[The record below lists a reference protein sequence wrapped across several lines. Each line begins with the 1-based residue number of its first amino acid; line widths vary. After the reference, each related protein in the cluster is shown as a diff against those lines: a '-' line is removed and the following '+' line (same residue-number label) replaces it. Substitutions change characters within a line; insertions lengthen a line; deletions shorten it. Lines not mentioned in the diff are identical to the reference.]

1 MNNLSEKAV
10 EATKLAV
17 DWGSTNRRVFVLAAD
32 GTVLNTAQDDRG
44 ILSMGG
50 SGFAAEA
57 AAIRARWGDLPM
69 LCAGMV
75 GSNRGWVDAG
85 YVAAPA
91 SLTAIAHAVH
101 WVEPGR
107 TAIVP
112 GVSRGGDGKDGG
124 RADIMR
130 GEEVQLLGAAAAG
143 LVSPDSW
150 LCQPGTH
157 AKWARLEG
165 GNLADF
171 TTAMTGEIFA
181 QLGRGGLLADGL
193 DGTVEDGAAFRSGV
207 QAARGGDLLA
217 KLFGARAA
225 LVLGRHDR
233 ADQASYVSG
242 LLIGSD
248 CAARLASDF
257 AGARSDG
264 VDVLASPGLGNLYL
278 AALDEL
284 GCDARLVD
292 SHTAFLAGINQ
303 IWSLLA

>member
-1 MNNLSEKAV
+1 M
-10 EATKLAV
+10 EAAYLAV
-17 DWGSTNRRVFVLAAD
+17 DWGSTNRRVFMLASD
-32 GTVLNTAQDDRG
+32 GTTITATQDDRG
-44 ILSMGG
+44 ILAMASADY
-50 SGFAAEA
+50 AAEA
-57 AAIRARWGDLPM
+57 AAMRTRRGDLPI

-91 SLTAIAHAVH
+91 SLAALAAVVR

-112 GVSRGGDGKDGG
+112 GVCRDGEG

-130 GEEVQLLGAAAAG
+130 GEEIQLLGAAAAG
-143 LVSPDSW
+143 LVSPDAW

-157 AKWARLEG
+157 AKWARLERG
-165 GNLADF
+165 CLADF

-181 QLGRGGLLADGL
+181 QLGRDGLLADGL
-193 DGTVEDGAAFRSGV
+193 DGEVSIGAAFREGV
-207 QAARGGDLLA
+207 RAACGGDLLS

-225 LVLGRHDR
+225 LVLGKRDR
-233 ADQASYVSG
+233 PDQASYVSG

-248 CAARLASDF
+248 CDARLASDF
-257 AGARSDG
+257 APARAAG
-264 VDVLASPGLGNLYL
+264 VDVLASPGLGGLYL

-284 GCDARLVD
+284 GCKARLVD
-292 SHTAFLAGINQ
+292 SNAAFLAGITR
-303 IWSLLA
+303 IWSLLQ

>member
-1 MNNLSEKAV
+1 M
-10 EATKLAV
+10 EAAYLAV
-17 DWGSTNRRVFVLAAD
+17 DWGSTNRRVFVMAAD
-32 GTVLNTAQDDRG
+32 GTAIATAQDDHG
-44 ILSMGG
+44 ILAMAGG
-50 SGFAAEA
+50 DFAAEA
-57 AAIRARWGDLPM
+57 AAMRARWGDLPI

-91 SLTAIAHAVH
+91 SLAALVEAIC

-112 GVSRGGDGKDGG
+112 GVSRDDGS

-143 LVSPDSW
+143 LVSADAW

-157 AKWARLEG
+157 AKWARLEQG
-165 GNLADF
+165 RLADF

-193 DGTVEDGAAFRSGV
+193 DGAVHGGAAFREGV
-207 QAARGGDLLA
+207 RAASEGDLLA
-217 KLFGARAA
+217 RLFGARAA
-225 LVLGRHDR
+225 LVLGKRDR

-248 CAARLASDF
+248 CAARLAGDF
-257 AGARSDG
+257 AGARAAG
-264 VDVLASPGLGNLYL
+264 VDVLASPALGDLYR

-284 GCDARLVD
+284 GCTARLVD
-292 SHTAFLAGINQ
+292 SHAAFLAGITA
-303 IWSLLA
+303 IWSLLP

>member
-1 MNNLSEKAV
+1 MQ
-10 EATKLAV
+10 ATLLAV

-32 GTVLNTAQDDRG
+32 GTVLETAQDDRG
-44 ILSMGG
+44 ILNMGG
-50 SGFAAEA
+50 NSFPAEA
-57 AAIRARWGDLPM
+57 AAMRARWGDLPM

-91 SLTAIAHAVH
+91 SLAAVAHGVH

-112 GVSRGGDGKDGG
+112 GVSRDAGG
-124 RADIMR
+124 RTDIMR

-143 LVSPDSW
+143 LVRPDSW

-157 AKWARLEG
+157 AKWARLESG
-165 GNLADF
+165 ELTDF

-193 DGTVEDGAAFRSGV
+193 DGTVEPGAAFRAGV

-217 KLFGARAA
+217 KLFGARAS
-225 LVLGRHDR
+225 LVLGKRDR
-233 ADQASYVSG
+233 SDQASYVSG

-248 CAARLASDF
+248 CSARLDSNF
-257 AGARSDG
+257 AGARAEG
-264 VDVLASPGLGNLYL
+264 VDVLASPALGALYL

-284 GCDARLVD
+284 GCKARLVD
-292 SHTAFLAGINQ
+292 SHAAFLAGITQ

>member
-1 MNNLSEKAV
+1 MQ
-10 EATKLAV
+10 ATLLAV
-17 DWGSTNRRVFVLAAD
+17 DWGSTNRRVFALAAD
-32 GTVLNTAQDDRG
+32 GTVLDTAQDDRG
-44 ILSMGG
+44 ILAMGG

-57 AAIRARWGDLPM
+57 VAMRARWGDLPM

-91 SLTAIAHAVH
+91 NLAAVAHAVH

-112 GVSRGGDGKDGG
+112 GVSRDADG

-143 LVSPDSW
+143 LVRPDSW

-157 AKWARLEG
+157 AKWARLQRG
-165 GNLADF
+165 KLVDF

-181 QLGRGGLLADGL
+181 QLGKGGLLADGL
-193 DGTVEDGAAFRSGV
+193 DGTVEDGAAFRVGV
-207 QAARGGDLLA
+207 RAARGGDLLA
-217 KLFGARAA
+217 KLFGARAT
-225 LVLGRHDR
+225 LVLGKRDR
-233 ADQASYVSG
+233 GNQASYVSG

-248 CAARLASDF
+248 CSARLESDF
-257 AGARSDG
+257 AGARTDG
-264 VDVLASPGLGNLYL
+264 VDVLASPALGALYL

-284 GCDARLVD
+284 GSEARLVD
-292 SHTAFLAGINQ
+292 SHAAFLAGITQ
-303 IWSLLA
+303 IWSLLQ

>member
-1 MNNLSEKAV
+1 MQ
-10 EATKLAV
+10 ATLLAV

-32 GTVLNTAQDDRG
+32 GTILDTAQDDRG
-44 ILSMGG
+44 ILNMGG
-50 SGFAAEA
+50 SSFPAEA
-57 AAIRARWGDLPM
+57 AAMRARWGDLPM

-85 YVAAPA
+85 YVPAPA
-91 SLTAIAHAVH
+91 SLAAIAHAVH
-101 WVEPGR
+101 WVERGR

-112 GVSRGGDGKDGG
+112 GVSRVSDG

-143 LVSPDSW
+143 LVNPDSW

-157 AKWARLEG
+157 AKWARLAG
-165 GNLADF
+165 GELVDF

-181 QLGRGGLLADGL
+181 QLGNGGLLADGL
-193 DGTVEDGAAFRSGV
+193 DGAVEPGASFRNGV
-207 QAARGGDLLA
+207 AAARGGDLLA
-217 KLFGARAA
+217 KLFGARAS
-225 LVLGRHDR
+225 LVLGKRDR

-248 CAARLASDF
+248 CSARLDSDF
-257 AGARSDG
+257 AGAPADG
-264 VDVLASPGLGNLYL
+264 VDVLASPALGALYL
-278 AALDEL
+278 AALNEL
-284 GCDARLVD
+284 GCKARLVD
-292 SHTAFLAGINQ
+292 SHAAFLAGITQ

>member
-1 MNNLSEKAV
+1 MQ
-10 EATKLAV
+10 ATLLAV

-32 GTVLNTAQDDRG
+32 GTILDTAQDDRG
-44 ILSMGG
+44 ILNMG
-50 SGFAAEA
+50 SSSFPAEA
-57 AAIRARWGDLPM
+57 AAMRARWGDLPM

-85 YVAAPA
+85 YVPAPA
-91 SLTAIAHAVH
+91 SLAAIAHAVH
-101 WVEPGR
+101 WVERGR

-112 GVSRGGDGKDGG
+112 GVSRVSDG

-143 LVSPDSW
+143 LVNPDSW

-157 AKWARLEG
+157 AKWARLAG
-165 GNLADF
+165 GELVDF

-181 QLGRGGLLADGL
+181 QLGKGGLLADGL
-193 DGTVEDGAAFRSGV
+193 DGAVEPGASFRNGV
-207 QAARGGDLLA
+207 AAARGGDLLA
-217 KLFGARAA
+217 KLFGARAS
-225 LVLGRHDR
+225 LVLGKRDR

-248 CAARLASDF
+248 CSARLDGDF
-257 AGARSDG
+257 AGARADG
-264 VDVLASPGLGNLYL
+264 VDVLASPALGALYL
-278 AALDEL
+278 AALNEL
-284 GCDARLVD
+284 GCKARLVD
-292 SHTAFLAGINQ
+292 SHAAFLAGITQ

>member
-1 MNNLSEKAV
+1 MQ
-10 EATKLAV
+10 ATLLAV

-32 GTVLNTAQDDRG
+32 GTVLETAQDDRG

-50 SGFAAEA
+50 SSFPAEA
-57 AAIRARWGDLPM
+57 AAMRARWGDLPI

-85 YVAAPA
+85 YVATPA
-91 SLTAIAHAVH
+91 SLAAIAHAVH

-112 GVSRGGDGKDGG
+112 GVSRDSDG

-143 LVSPDSW
+143 LVNPDSW

-157 AKWARLEG
+157 AKWARLAGAE
-165 GNLADF
+165 LVDF

-181 QLGRGGLLADGL
+181 QLGKGGLLADGL
-193 DGTVEDGAAFRSGV
+193 DGAVEPGAAFRDGV
-207 QAARGGDLLA
+207 AAARGGDLLA
-217 KLFGARAA
+217 KLFGARAS
-225 LVLGRHDR
+225 LVLGKRDR
-233 ADQASYVSG
+233 SDQASYVSG

-248 CAARLASDF
+248 CSARLDSDF
-257 AGARSDG
+257 AGARADG
-264 VDVLASPGLGNLYL
+264 VDVLASPALGALYL
-278 AALDEL
+278 TALDEL
-284 GCDARLVD
+284 GCKARLVD
-292 SHTAFLAGINQ
+292 SHAAFLAGIIK

>member
-1 MNNLSEKAV
+1 MQ
-10 EATKLAV
+10 ATLLAV

-32 GTVLNTAQDDRG
+32 GTILDTAQDDRG
-44 ILSMGG
+44 ILNMG
-50 SGFAAEA
+50 SSSFPAEA
-57 AAIRARWGDLPM
+57 AAMRARWGDLPM

-85 YVAAPA
+85 YVPAPA
-91 SLTAIAHAVH
+91 SLAAIAHAVH
-101 WVEPGR
+101 WVERGR

-112 GVSRGGDGKDGG
+112 GVSRVSDG

-143 LVSPDSW
+143 LVNPDSW

-157 AKWARLEG
+157 AKWARLAG
-165 GNLADF
+165 GELVDF

-181 QLGRGGLLADGL
+181 QLGKGGLLADGL
-193 DGTVEDGAAFRSGV
+193 DGAVEPGASFRNGV
-207 QAARGGDLLA
+207 AAARGGDLLA
-217 KLFGARAA
+217 KLFGARAS
-225 LVLGRHDR
+225 LVLGKRDR

-248 CAARLASDF
+248 CSARLDGDF
-257 AGARSDG
+257 ASARADG
-264 VDVLASPGLGNLYL
+264 VDVLASPALGALYL
-278 AALDEL
+278 AALNEL
-284 GCDARLVD
+284 GCKARLVD
-292 SHTAFLAGINQ
+292 SHAAFLAGITQ

>member
-1 MNNLSEKAV
+1 M
-10 EATKLAV
+10 EAESTLQAATLAV

-32 GTVLNTAQDDRG
+32 GTVLETAQDDRG
-44 ILSMGG
+44 ILAMDG
-50 SGFAAEA
+50 SNFAAEA
-57 AAIRARWGDLPM
+57 AAMRSRWGDLQM
-69 LCAGMV
+69 LCAGMI
-75 GSNRGWVDAG
+75 GSNRGWADAG
-85 YVAAPA
+85 YVSAPA
-91 SLTAIAHAVH
+91 SLAGIAKAVH

-112 GVSRGGDGKDGG
+112 GVSRDEGG

-143 LVSPDSW
+143 LVSPDAW

-157 AKWARLEG
+157 AKWARLERG
-165 GNLADF
+165 ALADF

-181 QLGRGGLLADGL
+181 QLRRGGLLADGL
-193 DGTVEDGAAFRSGV
+193 DGEVRDGPAFRAGV

-217 KLFGARAA
+217 RLFGARASM
-225 LVLGRHDR
+225 VLGKRPR

-248 CAARLASDF
+248 CASRLDSDF
-257 AGARSDG
+257 ARARTEG
-264 VDVLASPGLGNLYL
+264 VDVLASPALGNLYL

-284 GCDARLVD
+284 GCKARLVD

-303 IWSLLA
+303 IWSLLQ